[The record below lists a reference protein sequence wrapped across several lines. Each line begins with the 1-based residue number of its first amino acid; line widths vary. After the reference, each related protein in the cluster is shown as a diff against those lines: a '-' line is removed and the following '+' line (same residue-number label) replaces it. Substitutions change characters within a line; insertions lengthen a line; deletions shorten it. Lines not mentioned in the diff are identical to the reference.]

1 MQQAMH
7 AAATRAFTQ
16 MFFLDGNPNSMANQ
30 FIELTVSRDNLV
42 EDAIREL
49 SQYTQHD
56 YKKPLKVRTIYSLQ
70 WTFNCY
76 AYFRSNLLM
85 KKLRMLVA

>member
-1 MQQAMH
+1 MTIVFQMQQAMH

-16 MFFLDGNPNSMANQ
+16 MLFSDGNSLVNQ
-30 FIELTVSRDNLV
+30 FIELNVSRNNLV

-56 YKKPLKVRTIYSLQ
+56 YKKPLKV
-70 WTFNCY
+70 N
-76 AYFRSNLLM
+76 NLI
-85 KKLRMLVA
+85 